1 MKNFKLKPLNLLFNL
16 VVAILL
22 FTALGGAPV
31 QVSAA
36 IAVTAGVVLGF
47 AKTGKKQT
55 GLAFMAVQKEIWE
68 NHIEEEIFKDNGFLL
83 NSYNA
88 GDYVLE
94 GKVVHI
100 PQSGGSG
107 NVVKNRTSLPANVRK
122 RSDTDVTY
130 PIDEFTTDPVLIP
143 NADTHE
149 LSYDKRTSVLGEDQA
164 KLNQVIAEEMLYN
177 WVNSPLNTTSLPATA
192 IFKTTG
198 DARVASAPGATGNRK
213 KSTLTDLQKMAT
225 YLRRNNRWFEGK
237 MCALLTPQMQA
248 DLFPA
253 DSVVTA
259 TYMQSVTEEERRAGV
274 MYKVQGWKI
283 MGRSSVLITSA
294 AFAIKAPGAATAI
307 GDNEASL
314 FWYDGAV
321 ERAVG
326 SIKMFAQ
333 PDAPQY
339 YGDMYSFLVRI
350 GGRARRTN
358 YEGIALLT
366 EDLG

>member
-1 MKNFKLKPLNLLFNL
+1 MKNFKLKPLNLLYNL

-22 FTALGGAPV
+22 FTALGGATLA
-31 QVSAA
+31 VSAA

-47 AKTGKKQT
+47 TNAGKKQT
-55 GLAFMAVQKEIWE
+55 GFAFMAVQVEIWQ
-68 NHIEEEIFKDNGFLL
+68 NHIEEQIFKDNSFLL
-83 NSYNA
+83 NSFNA
-88 GDYVLE
+88 GDNVLN

-107 NVVKNRTSLPANVRK
+107 GVVKNRTTLPATVRK
-122 RSDTDVTY
+122 RTDTDVVY
-130 PIDEFTTDPVLIP
+130 AIDEFTTDPVLIP
-143 NADTHE
+143 NADTYE
-149 LSYDKRTSVLGEDQA
+149 LSYDKRQSVLGEDMN
-164 KLNQVIAEEMLYN
+164 KLSLIVAEEMLYN
-177 WVNSPLNTTSLPATA
+177 WVNSPLNASSLPAAA

-198 DARVASAPGATGNRK
+198 AARLATAPSATGNRK
-213 KSTLTDLQKMAT
+213 KAALTDLQTMGT

-237 MCALLTPQMQA
+237 MYALLTPQMQA

-283 MGRSSVLITSA
+283 MNRSSVLITSA
-294 AFAIKAPGAATAI
+294 AFAIKAPGAASAV

-314 FWYDGAV
+314 FWYDQAV

-326 SIKMFAQ
+326 TTEMFAQ
-333 PDAPQY
+333 ERAPEY
-339 YGDMYSFLVRI
+339 YGDLYSFLVRI
-350 GGRARRTN
+350 GGRARRAN
-358 YEGIALLT
+358 YEGIAVLT